1 MLKTVHILSII
12 VTLFYAITFFV
23 YLLGFIHGKTKTHL
37 YNSKRIFLFF
47 TLIVHTFYLIER
59 SFVFDHLPITNQFEI
74 FTILAF
80 AIGFTYFLLE
90 LLTDIR
96 GTGVFILVF
105 ALIFQVISALFIKDE
120 YIVKEVLKNYPLG
133 IHVINALLGF
143 AGISVSAAY
152 SIMYLLQYKNLQT
165 HKYYLIFDRLPN
177 LEILE
182 KLSYYSM
189 IIGFVLL
196 TIAIAIGFIWL
207 PSAFPDFKFYDPKI
221 ISTAIVWLIFGTGIL
236 LHIMGRL
243 YGKKISYFS
252 ITGFIVAVLSVALSG
267 VIYSSFHDFVK

>member
-1 MLKTVHILSII
+1 MLEVVHISSLI
-12 VTLFYAITFFV
+12 VTLLYIATFSV
-23 YLLGFIHGKTKTHL
+23 YLYGFVKVKSRVQ
-37 YNSKRIFLFF
+37 NSKRIFLFF

-59 SFVFDHLPITNQFEI
+59 TFVFDHLPITNQFEI

-96 GTGVFILVF
+96 GTGVFILVV
-105 ALIFQVISALFIKDE
+105 ALIFQIISAFFIKDAYVE
-120 YIVKEVLKNYPLG
+120 KEVLKNYPLG

-143 AGISVSAAY
+143 AAFSVSAAY
-152 SIMYLLQYKNLQT
+152 SVMYLLQYKNLQT
-165 HKYYLIFDRLPN
+165 HKYDLIFDRLPN

-182 KLSYYSM
+182 KLSFYSM
-189 IIGFVLL
+189 IIGFILL

-221 ISTAIVWLIFGTGIL
+221 ISTAFVWLIFGTGIL
-236 LHIMGRL
+236 LRIMGRL

-252 ITGFIVAVLSVALSG
+252 IVGFIVAILSVALSS
-267 VIYSSFHDFVK
+267 VFSSSFHDFVK

>member
-1 MLKTVHILSII
+1 MLKVVHILSIVVSI
-12 VTLFYAITFFV
+12 FYIITFSV
-23 YLLGFIHGKTKTHL
+23 YLFGFVKEKVKTPIHNT
-37 YNSKRIFLFF
+37 KRIFLFF
-47 TLIVHTFYLIER
+47 TLIAHSFYLIER
-59 SFVFDHLPITNQFEI
+59 SFVFEHLPMTNQFEI
-74 FTILAF
+74 FTLLAF

-96 GTGVFILVF
+96 GTGVFILVV
-105 ALIFQVISALFIKDE
+105 ALIFQVISSFFIKDV

-133 IHVINALLGF
+133 IHVINAILGF

-165 HKYYLIFDRLPN
+165 HKYDLIFDRLPN

-189 IIGFVLL
+189 IIGFILL
-196 TIAIAIGFIWL
+196 TVAIAIGFIWL
-207 PSAFPDFKFYDPKI
+207 PSAFPNFKFYDPKI
-221 ISTAIVWLIFGTGIL
+221 ISTLIIWLIFGTGIL
-236 LHIMGRL
+236 LRIMGRL

-252 ITGFIVAVLSVALSG
+252 IVGFILAVFSTAMSG
-267 VIYSSFHDFVK
+267 VIYSSFHDFIK

>member
-1 MLKTVHILSII
+1 MLDVVHILSLI
-12 VTLFYAITFFV
+12 VTLLYIATFSV
-23 YLLGFIHGKTKTHL
+23 YLYGFVKVKTHVQ
-37 YNSKRIFLFF
+37 NSKRIFLFF

-59 SFVFDHLPITNQFEI
+59 TFVFDHLPITNQFEI

-96 GTGVFILVF
+96 GTGVFILAIALVF
-105 ALIFQVISALFIKDE
+105 QIISTIFIKDD
-120 YIVKEVLKNYPLG
+120 YLVKDVLKNYPLG

-143 AGISVSAAY
+143 AAFSVSAAY
-152 SIMYLLQYKNLQT
+152 SVMYLLQYKNLQT
-165 HKYYLIFDRLPN
+165 HKYDLIFDRLPN

-182 KLSYYSM
+182 KLSFYSM
-189 IIGFVLL
+189 IIGFFLL

-207 PSAFPDFKFYDPKI
+207 PSAFPNFKFYDPKI
-221 ISTAIVWLIFGTGIL
+221 ISTAFVWLIFGTGIL
-236 LHIMGRL
+236 LKIMGRL

-252 ITGFIVAVLSVALSG
+252 IAGFIVANLSVALSS
-267 VIYSSFHDFVK
+267 VFSSSFHDFIK